1 VKNRKRRKF
10 SEWGSVKRAISQPV
24 EVALAFRNFDE
35 RSQWVMNDDSYMQQQ
50 TEKEREYK
58 VKSYIKKSN
67 RERRERVTWIQ
78 SSCSQN
84 KRPPS
89 LMSV

>member
-1 VKNRKRRKF
+1 MNGRKWRKF

-24 EVALAFRNFDE
+24 KVALAFRNFDE

-58 VKSYIKKSN
+58 VKSYI
-67 RERRERVTWIQ
+67 
-78 SSCSQN
+78 
-84 KRPPS
+84 
-89 LMSV
+89 